1 MISLRKLRRIAGIEI
16 NPVSHTE
23 RLVSVAGGFVSI
35 LIVYLISRT
44 MMGGAA
50 PLFLVASMGASAVLL
65 FASPHTAFAQPWNLV
80 GGHFFSAIIGVACV
94 LLIGT
99 DWLSAALAVAIAI
112 GVMHY
117 LRCIHPP
124 GGATALTAVL
134 AGPLVEEMGFM
145 FVLLPVMLN
154 TAVILIIAVGFN
166 GFFKWRRYP
175 AALYEPLTG
184 LDVEDPYADITHADF
199 VAALA
204 EIDTF
209 IDVSEQDLLRIYA
222 LVTRREVTDTRSGT
236 DQAEPNQS

>member
-1 MISLRKLRRIAGIEI
+1 MSLLQRIAGIEA

-23 RLVSVAGGFVSI
+23 RLVSVAGGFISI
-35 LIVYLISRT
+35 LIVYAISRK
-44 MMGGAA
+44 MIGGEAS
-50 PLFLVASMGASAVLL
+50 LFMVASMGASAVLL

-80 GGHFFSAIIGVACV
+80 GGHFFSAVTGVACV

-99 DWLSAALAVAIAI
+99 GWLAAAAAVAIAI

-134 AGPLVEEMGFM
+134 AGAAVEETGFL
-145 FVLLPVMLN
+145 FVLMPVMLN
-154 TAVILIIAVGFN
+154 TGVILIIAVAFN

-175 AALYEPLTG
+175 AALYQRQAGSQT
-184 LDVEDPYADITHADF
+184 DDPYPDITHADF
-199 VAALA
+199 VVALA

-209 IDVSEQDLLRIYA
+209 IDVNEQDLLRIYA
-222 LVTRREVTDTRSGT
+222 LVTRRENGKTSSED
-236 DQAEPNQS
+236 D